1 MTPTEFEQLSQ
12 LLTAHRMR
20 AESVRHGRWT
30 PRASPEDI
38 AIRAW
43 AKANVHKLRAVQGA
57 APIAHREEPE
67 RPA

>member
-1 MTPTEFEQLSQ
+1 MTPAEFEQLSP

-43 AKANVHKLRAVQGA
+43 ARANGPKLMTVQAA